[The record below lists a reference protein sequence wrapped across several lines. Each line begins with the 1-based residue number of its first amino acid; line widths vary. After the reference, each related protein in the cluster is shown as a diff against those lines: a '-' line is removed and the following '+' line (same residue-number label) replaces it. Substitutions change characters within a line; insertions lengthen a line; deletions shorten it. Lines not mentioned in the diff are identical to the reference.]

1 MTRIESGVTG
11 VIGKVDV
18 NSLEIDK
25 TNEKLDTHIKEYD
38 DCVEYMD
45 TRINYLKEDINYLQ
59 KENKLNKLEIMI
71 LKDDL
76 KKTSKWLLFEIAT
89 NIILLIVIILL
100 I

>member
-59 KENKLNKLEIMI
+59 KENKLEIMI

>member
-1 MTRIESGVTG
+1 MSGASGKIGIIDANRI
-11 VIGKVDV
+11 
-18 NSLEIDK
+18 EIDK
-25 TNEKLDTHIKEYD
+25 TNEKLDRHIENFNGCIEY
-38 DCVEYMD
+38 
-45 TRINYLKEDINYLQ
+45 INDSFNCLRKNIDYLQ